1 MSACG
6 LPLLGDDANY
16 GDIPGLIRTIALA
29 MKRGKNVDFTGY
41 WQPLPAMIPQ
51 GQIDDPD
58 QSMNAKKRP
67 QPGGLEPKF
76 TEKCRGRNRH
86 QADVGSQPADPIKF
100 AFRRVACFGGEG
112 LVHVAQSHLFFL
124 VLPNELPET
133 FCGSQTCR
141 AIVVLQRDARIG
153 VM

>member
-16 GDIPGLIRTIALA
+16 GDIPGLIRTIALT

-67 QPGGLEPKF
+67 QPGGGWSQSLQKSAGGG
-76 TEKCRGRNRH
+76 TDTKLMWVRNR
-86 QADVGSQPADPIKF
+86 PIPLNSRLEEWPVLEVKDWF
-100 AFRRVACFGGEG
+100 TLPSPIYFFSYCRMSCRKLSAAVRLVAR
-112 LVHVAQSHLFFL
+112 L
-124 VLPNELPET
+124 
-133 FCGSQTCR
+133 
-141 AIVVLQRDARIG
+141 
-153 VM
+153 